1 MIFHAHHYASENV
14 LKLEGVKDLPPEVID
29 ACPQHLLPSCRSRQ
43 SLSSFRFERQEM
55 AFGSKKK
62 FLGAFWK
69 CLRIIG
75 RSRWCSLVQ
84 KKPFQDETT
93 IRYASQR
100 NEDPPNATHTKTQKQ
115 KIRLFMFRALNDGAV
130 IAFLMI
136 FRSRLQRRN
145 TSLAAAFFRVCV
157 SSEHTKI
164 ISVDLF
170 FVHQH
175 FSSVKM
181 CIIARGW
188 GRRPGKKLINLI
200 PSVWQKK
207 NFTIF

>member
-1 MIFHAHHYASENV
+1 MHARNTFCRRVALDNRFHPFVSRDKRLLSVRKRNFWVHSENAYASSDAQD
-14 LKLEGVKDLPPEVID
+14 GV
-29 ACPQHLLPSCRSRQ
+29 RS
-43 SLSSFRFERQEM
+43 F
-55 AFGSKKK
+55 KKT
-62 FLGAFWK
+62 
-69 CLRIIG
+69 
-75 RSRWCSLVQ
+75 
-84 KKPFQDETT
+84 FQDETT

-115 KIRLFMFRALNDGAV
+115 KFRLFMFRALNDGAV

-175 FSSVKM
+175 FL
-181 CIIARGW
+181 
-188 GRRPGKKLINLI
+188 P
-200 PSVWQKK
+200 
-207 NFTIF
+207 